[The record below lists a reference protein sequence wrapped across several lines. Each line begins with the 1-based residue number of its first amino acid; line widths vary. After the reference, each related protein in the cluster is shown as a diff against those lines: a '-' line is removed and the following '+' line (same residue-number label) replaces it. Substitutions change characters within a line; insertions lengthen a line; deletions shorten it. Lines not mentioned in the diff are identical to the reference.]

1 MVTFCEEIHNIPN
14 RIKRTVCNLYEQKV
28 IISIFTNCRFTNFE
42 KDLMGFYFHE
52 GPTIHQFVAKILI
65 FF

>member
-14 RIKRTVCNLYEQKV
+14 RIKRTVCNLYEQEV

-52 GPTIHQFVAKILI
+52 SPTIH
-65 FF
+65 